1 MFGKLQTLFKSKRV
15 EAQLQAAAEAADRAI
30 KAAESAA
37 EARVQAAIASQD
49 EIRTELLAVANAV
62 QQKAGQKIIAAVA
75 TTEAMRQQAVAMFEA
90 VKRTEAMT
98 ADVTDASNNSVEN
111 TKVIASAAERLSS
124 TILAVNAKL
133 EQTSSSTVN
142 AVNASARA
150 KTTIGELSVA
160 VSKIGEV
167 VDVIREIATQ
177 TNLLALNATIEAARA
192 GEAGKGF
199 AVVANEVKQ
208 LSTQTARSTEE
219 IRAKIDEIFRATQ
232 CTVDANDEIDRL
244 IRAVDSSAR
253 EVGQA
258 MTEQSLATSEIV
270 SSVEQ
275 TLPAVERAANAM
287 QGVNQE
293 AIAAGKI
300 AEDAKACADGLTNG
314 IHELRDAISDILS
327 KSTAERDLRGA
338 SRFEVNESATLEPV
352 EYDIEGLEARTDG
365 DVFAAVNIENV
376 SATGALITGAGK
388 LKVGNR
394 GRIFINRRPVSFTVV
409 AVTPYSQ
416 RIQFTESFDSDMQAY
431 FDSLTNGLSPISQ
444 AQERRVV

>member
-1 MFGKLQTLFKSKRV
+1 VLGKLQTLFKSRRV
-15 EAQLQAAAEAADRAI
+15 EAQLQAAAEAAERAI
-30 KAAESAA
+30 QAAESAA

-62 QQKAGQKIIAAVA
+62 QQKAGEKIIAAVS

-124 TILAVNAKL
+124 TIQAVNAKL
-133 EQTSSSTVN
+133 EQTNSSTVN

-253 EVGQA
+253 EVGLA
-258 MTEQSLATSEIV
+258 MTEQSRATSEIV

-287 QGVNQE
+287 QGVNRE
-293 AIAAGKI
+293 ATDAGKI
-300 AEDAKACADGLTNG
+300 AEDAKACADGLTKG

-338 SRFEVNESATLEPV
+338 SRYEVNESASLEPD
-352 EYDIEGLEARTDG
+352 EYDVEGLEARTDG
-365 DVFAAVNIENV
+365 DVLAAVNIENI
-376 SATGALITGAGK
+376 SGTGALITGAGK
-388 LKVGNR
+388 LKVGSG

-416 RIQFTESFDSDMQAY
+416 RIRFTESFDSDMQAY
-431 FDSLTNGLSPISQ
+431 FDSLTNGLFPISQ